1 MPISLCWQPNVAI
14 SGLMMALSGLYWKAS
29 RQQRCSKLF
38 HCRQAMPTGCLWNAL
53 TGYRSYANTHESFN
67 CTTTGGIAMNNL
79 MTTKQV
85 ADFCGVSV
93 STVLRWNSV
102 NRRTGQKYRPDF
114 PDPDIKSC
122 PNKWASHKIY
132 RFAGVIE

>member
-1 MPISLCWQPNVAI
+1 
-14 SGLMMALSGLYWKAS
+14 
-29 RQQRCSKLF
+29 
-38 HCRQAMPTGCLWNAL
+38 
-53 TGYRSYANTHESFN
+53 
-67 CTTTGGIAMNNL
+67 MNNL

-114 PDPDIKSC
+114 PNPDIKSC
-122 PNKWASHKIY
+122 PNKWASRKIY
-132 RFAGVIE
+132 KFAGVIEECEAAQIEMTHPIAHSQT

>member
-1 MPISLCWQPNVAI
+1 
-14 SGLMMALSGLYWKAS
+14 
-29 RQQRCSKLF
+29 
-38 HCRQAMPTGCLWNAL
+38 
-53 TGYRSYANTHESFN
+53 
-67 CTTTGGIAMNNL
+67 MNNL

-122 PNKWASHKIY
+122 PINGHHAKYTDLLELLSN
-132 RFAGVIE
+132 ES

>member
-1 MPISLCWQPNVAI
+1 M
-14 SGLMMALSGLYWKAS
+14 GYGS
-29 RQQRCSKLF
+29 RL
-38 HCRQAMPTGCLWNAL
+38 GCLAATRWN
-53 TGYRSYANTHESFN
+53 ESFN
-67 CTTTGGIAMNNL
+67 CTTAEGELMNNL

-85 ADFCGVSV
+85 AEFCGVSV

-122 PNKWASHKIY
+122 PNKWASRKIY

>member
-1 MPISLCWQPNVAI
+1 MRYDSQL
-14 SGLMMALSGLYWKAS
+14 
-29 RQQRCSKLF
+29 
-38 HCRQAMPTGCLWNAL
+38 GCLSATHWN
-53 TGYRSYANTHESFN
+53 ESLN
-67 CTTTGGIAMNNL
+67 CTTAGGSAMNNL

-122 PNKWASHKIY
+122 PNKWASRKIY
-132 RFAGVIE
+132 RFAGIIE

>member
-1 MPISLCWQPNVAI
+1 
-14 SGLMMALSGLYWKAS
+14 
-29 RQQRCSKLF
+29 
-38 HCRQAMPTGCLWNAL
+38 
-53 TGYRSYANTHESFN
+53 
-67 CTTTGGIAMNNL
+67 MNNL

-114 PDPDIKSC
+114 PDPYIKAC
-122 PNKWASHKIY
+122 PNKWA
-132 RFAGVIE
+132 

>member
-1 MPISLCWQPNVAI
+1 
-14 SGLMMALSGLYWKAS
+14 
-29 RQQRCSKLF
+29 
-38 HCRQAMPTGCLWNAL
+38 
-53 TGYRSYANTHESFN
+53 
-67 CTTTGGIAMNNL
+67 MNNL

-122 PNKWASHKIY
+122 PNNGHHV
-132 RFAGVIE
+132 RFTNLPELLRNVKQLRLR